1 MGNDTAVILETRRP
15 IVGYT
20 GGGRM
25 TAVSEQQAATHL
37 FTMRAWVEETGHGRS
52 ELRGALTH
60 VLTGK
65 TGYFRDWTTLIRLVE
80 PFVIP
85 AALVPIPSELEET
98 SHDDLCF

>member
-1 MGNDTAVILETRRP
+1 MKPVSEAQ
-15 IVGYT
+15 
-20 GGGRM
+20 
-25 TAVSEQQAATHL
+25 AVSHL
-37 FTMRAWVEETGHGRS
+37 FTLRVWQEDVGHGRS